1 MKVLWPF
8 GTASRG
14 VVSNHHMLRR
24 LNTVRG
30 ERCGKG
36 ALEVSGG
43 DQEGERKRIADD
55 VSLYGKVASEPGRI
69 LSPGMSLAGPGC
81 WPGGVRHGGDASL
94 VCGLRTERG
103 KACPDTPAPAR
114 GGERECP
121 DGCSRKGSSTEA
133 GCAGGPA
140 RSSGEAPVTGVERR
154 GRVICGWFF
163 RSTGDCSGRSL
174 MSELKSADKPFRQR
188 RS

>member
-69 LSPGMSLAGPGC
+69 LSPGMSLAGTRLLARRCPAWRRREPGLRLAHGTWEGVPRYAC
-81 WPGGVRHGGDASL
+81 SSQGRGEGVSRRLQPEGIEYRGGVRR
-94 VCGLRTERG
+94 RT
-103 KACPDTPAPAR
+103 
-114 GGERECP
+114 
-121 DGCSRKGSSTEA
+121 GS
-133 GCAGGPA
+133 
-140 RSSGEAPVTGVERR
+140 
-154 GRVICGWFF
+154 
-163 RSTGDCSGRSL
+163 
-174 MSELKSADKPFRQR
+174 
-188 RS
+188 